1 MWSAIVMVPVRQ
13 LIRIGVTVIE
23 EFTLL
28 TDNAA
33 RVLIGLPLV
42 DTRGVV
48 AQQLLVYFHR
58 GVDVRALRN
67 RIHTLIVDPTV
78 AVRGHFPAS
87 IHHGHSRFGIA
98 LQSHSTS
105 KHGARLLLACEETM
119 QSPESRPGA
128 VVVKTLHVGVPL
140 SRVLPHPNDFGEQV
154 FGGLISVEQTVLGAL
169 LVVDH
174 KLQSHLGAIGPFGIR
189 RMLPVA
195 SNIARSIG
203 GII

>member
-78 AVRGHFPAS
+78 AKNDKKQSSGGMRGVRE
-87 IHHGHSRFGIA
+87 
-98 LQSHSTS
+98 LND
-105 KHGARLLLACEETM
+105 ET
-119 QSPESRPGA
+119 
-128 VVVKTLHVGVPL
+128 
-140 SRVLPHPNDFGEQV
+140 
-154 FGGLISVEQTVLGAL
+154 I
-169 LVVDH
+169 
-174 KLQSHLGAIGPFGIR
+174 
-189 RMLPVA
+189 
-195 SNIARSIG
+195 
-203 GII
+203 